1 MHIDDH
7 EKVWIVERYIAQML
21 ERIQMPVT
29 PENGGWLQ
37 KMFAL
42 DCTARKIC
50 EIIDLDGE
58 KDE

>member
-1 MHIDDH
+1 MQIDDH

-21 ERIQMPVT
+21 ERVAIPPT

-42 DCTARKIC
+42 NCIARKIS

-58 KDE
+58 KE